1 MKNISLQTKIIGLV
15 VFLLIL
21 LFISSSIGI
30 IKMKAI
36 GNELQDVAEEDVPL
50 TKTVTDITEYQ
61 LEQAIWLERILRF
74 GNIKTSEHDTSNAI
88 EHAEKEFDKL
98 SQEADQILREAE
110 LLAKEAIKKVDSQ
123 EARLEFAAILEKL
136 GKIDKEHLDYEK
148 HADHLFKLIN
158 EGNHD
163 AANKMAEKIEQKKEQ
178 LNNELKE
185 FNLHIEKFTANALLN
200 AEHHEKS
207 AIVYMITIG
216 IISMILGLGMGL
228 YIARNISIP
237 IKNIIHNLSDSADQV
252 SAAANQ
258 VSSSSQSLAE
268 GASEQAASIEE
279 TSASME
285 EISSMTK
292 QNNQNSN
299 QADNL
304 MKTSLEAIKLADVSI
319 DKVNSSIQEISI
331 ASDETSKIIKTID
344 EIAFQ
349 TNLLALNAAVEAARA
364 GESGAGFA
372 VVAEEVRNL
381 AMRSA
386 EAAKNTASLIDEI
399 VQKVHNGKGIV
410 TVTSET
416 FKQVN
421 ESSSSVGSII
431 NEITTASNEQ
441 SQGIEQI
448 TIAISQ
454 MEIVTQQNASTAEES
469 ASASEEL
476 NAQAETMADMLLDL
490 QQLVDGGKREP
501 STETNNQSFSTGSKL
516 LT

>member
-1 MKNISLQTKIIGLV
+1 MKNFSLQNKIMGLV
-15 VFLLIL
+15 VFLLVLI
-21 LFISSSIGI
+21 FISSSIGI

-36 GNELQDVAEEDVPL
+36 GDELQDIAEKDMPL
-50 TKTVTDITEYQ
+50 TKIGTDITEHQ
-61 LEQAIWLERILRF
+61 LA
-74 GNIKTSEHDTSNAI
+74 ND
-88 EHAEKEFDKL
+88 
-98 SQEADQILREAE
+98 
-110 LLAKEAIKKVDSQ
+110 LA
-123 EARLEFAAILEKL
+123 
-136 GKIDKEHLDYEK
+136 G
-148 HADHLFKLIN
+148 
-158 EGNHD
+158 
-163 AANKMAEKIEQKKEQ
+163 KIEQKGKQ
-178 LNNELKE
+178 LNLELKE
-185 FNLHIEKFTANALLN
+185 FILHIEQFTAKSLLN
-200 AEHHEKS
+200 AEHHEQS
-207 AIVYMITIG
+207 AFAYMITIG
-216 IISMILGLGMGL
+216 IISMVLGLGLGFS
-228 YIARNISIP
+228 IARNISIP
-237 IKNIIHNLSDSADQV
+237 IKNIIHNLSDSADQI

-292 QNNQNSN
+292 QNDQNST

-304 MKTSLEAIKLADVSI
+304 MKTSLEVIKLAALSI
-319 DKVNSSIQEISI
+319 DNVNGSIEEISV

-344 EIAFQ
+344 DIAFQ

-386 EAAKNTASLIDEI
+386 EAAKVTASLIDEI
-399 VQKVHNGKGIV
+399 VQKVHNGKDIV
-410 TVTSET
+410 TKTSET

-421 ESSSSVGSII
+421 ESSSSVGTII
-431 NEITTASNEQ
+431 SEITTASNEQ

-454 MEIVTQQNASTAEES
+454 IDIVTQQNASTAEES

-476 NAQAETMADMLLDL
+476 NAQAETIADMLLDL
-490 QQLVDGGKREP
+490 QLLVDGGKRK
-501 STETNNQSFSTGSKL
+501 SLTDTKNTSFSTDSKL
-516 LT
+516 LA